1 MRKAQQIGS
10 NPDKCSGNVHGPD
23 IRLRCMLRS
32 PPGRHRTN
40 GPPERGR
47 CTAARPVPIGGW
59 KTGSVR
65 ISARADYA
73 LRAAVELAA
82 AGGGPVKLEQLAS
95 GQDLPPKFL
104 ETILGELRRAG
115 LLRTQRGADGGY
127 WLARPSSAI
136 TLADVIRVADGP
148 LADVRGVRPESG
160 AYGGHAAALAEV
172 WVAVRAAV
180 RAVLEQVSLADVA
193 EGRLPDVVADLTR
206 DDDAWVPH

>member
-1 MRKAQQIGS
+1 MPKAQQIGS
-10 NPDKCSGNVHGPD
+10 NPDKCLPNVHGPD
-23 IRLRCMLRS
+23 IWLRCGL
-32 PPGRHRTN
+32 
-40 GPPERGR
+40 PEH
-47 CTAARPVPIGGW
+47 ARPGTVPTGRRRAVDAPW
-59 KTGSVR
+59 KTGAVR

-95 GQDLPPKFL
+95 SQELPPKFL
-104 ETILGELRRAG
+104 ETLLGELRRAG

-127 WLARPSSAI
+127 WLARPASAI

-148 LADVRGVRPESG
+148 LADVRGVRPESV
-160 AYGGHAAALAEV
+160 AYAGHAAALAEV

-180 RAVLEQVSLADVA
+180 RAVLEQVSLEDVA

-206 DDDAWVPH
+206 DEDAWVPH

>member
-1 MRKAQQIGS
+1 VL
-10 NPDKCSGNVHGPD
+10 PKCSPVRNLGDLGPAPFQ
-23 IRLRCMLRS
+23 RAR
-32 PPGRHRTN
+32 GRPVDAPA
-40 GPPERGR
+40 GVPPEAG
-47 CTAARPVPIGGW
+47 CE
-59 KTGSVR
+59 TGAVR

-95 GQDLPPKFL
+95 SQDLPPKFL

-148 LADVRGVRPESG
+148 LADVRGVRPESV

-172 WVAVRAAV
+172 WVAVRASV

-193 EGRLPDVVADLTR
+193 EGHLPDVVAELTR

>member
-1 MRKAQQIGS
+1 MGRFAR
-10 NPDKCSGNVHGPD
+10 SG
-23 IRLRCMLRS
+23 RS
-32 PPGRHRTN
+32 LAG
-40 GPPERGR
+40 
-47 CTAARPVPIGGW
+47 AGGW
-59 KTGSVR
+59 KTGGVR

-82 AGGGPVKLEQLAS
+82 SGGGPLKLEQLAS
-95 GQDLPPKFL
+95 SQQLPPKFL

-115 LLRTQRGADGGY
+115 LLRAQRGADGGY
-127 WLARPSSAI
+127 WLARPAADI

-148 LADVRGVRPESG
+148 LADVRGVRPESV
-160 AYGGHAAALAEV
+160 AYAGHAARLGEV

-193 EGRLPDVVADLTR
+193 DGRLPDVVLDLTR

>member
-1 MRKAQQIGS
+1 M
-10 NPDKCSGNVHGPD
+10 
-23 IRLRCMLRS
+23 
-32 PPGRHRTN
+32 
-40 GPPERGR
+40 
-47 CTAARPVPIGGW
+47 
-59 KTGSVR
+59 R

-95 GQDLPPKFL
+95 SQDLPPKFL

-127 WLARPSSAI
+127 WLARPASAI

-148 LADVRGVRPESG
+148 LADVRGVRPESV
-160 AYGGHAAALAEV
+160 AYAGHAAALAEV

-180 RAVLEQVSLADVA
+180 RAVLEQVTLADVA

-206 DDDAWVPH
+206 DEDAWVPHSMAGGGQAPLPTSPRRGRRRGRLGTARPSRPSAAIGRRRSWR

>member
-1 MRKAQQIGS
+1 MGTVAAGS
-10 NPDKCSGNVHGPD
+10 FVPFDP
-23 IRLRCMLRS
+23 RR
-32 PPGRHRTN
+32 
-40 GPPERGR
+40 PE
-47 CTAARPVPIGGW
+47 AAPGGW
-59 KTGSVR
+59 KTGPVR

-95 GQDLPPKFL
+95 SQELPPKFL

-127 WLARPSSAI
+127 WLARPAAAI

-148 LADVRGVRPESG
+148 LADVRGVRPESV
-160 AYGGHAAALAEV
+160 AYAGHAAALAEV

-180 RAVLEQVSLADVA
+180 RSVLERVTLADVA
-193 EGRLPDVVADLTR
+193 AGELPALVAELTG
-206 DDDAWVPH
+206 DDEAWIPH